1 MPFTTPAL
9 PDLND
14 QAATSIEAE
23 LPGSDARLRRS
34 NLNVLGRVMAGFAHG
49 FYGYLRRFLE
59 ECLPWSQGFLLEMWT
74 GIWGVYRKAAF
85 AAGGNVVFTG
95 TNGALIAAG
104 TALQTADGQVVE
116 TTAAAAIAGGVATV
130 AVLAVEPGSAGNVA
144 AGALLSLINPVA
156 GVVATAT
163 VDIDGISNGSDIES
177 TDDLYARFLA
187 RVRSPAH
194 GGSATD
200 YIAWALEVEGVTRA
214 WVVPNWSGVGS
225 VLVLFVRDGDGVGA
239 NFPNAAA
246 IALVQAHID
255 LVRPVTADVTVA
267 APIAK
272 TVNLMLSVTPN
283 TQAVRDAVA
292 ANIVDLFLREADVGA
307 SLVLSHINRDISLAS
322 GETDH
327 ILSAPGA
334 NVACAANEMAVLGTI
349 TWI

>member
-1 MPFTTPAL
+1 MPFTTPSL

-14 QAATSIEAE
+14 QAASSIEAE

-59 ECLPWSQGFLLEMWT
+59 ECLPWSQGLLLEMWA
-74 GIWGVYRKAAF
+74 GIWGVHRKAAF

-95 TNGALIAAG
+95 TNGAVIAAG
-104 TALQTADGQVVE
+104 TALQTADGQIVE
-116 TTAAAAIAGGVATV
+116 TTMAAAIAGGVATV
-130 AVLAVEPGSAGNVA
+130 SVLAVEPGSAGNVA

-156 GVVATAT
+156 GVVATAS
-163 VDIDGISNGSDIES
+163 VNVDGITNGSDIES
-177 TDDLYARFLA
+177 TDELYARFLV

-200 YIAWALEVEGVTRA
+200 YQNWALEVEGVTRA

-225 VLVLFVRDGDGVGA
+225 VLVLFVRDRDA
-239 NFPNAAA
+239 INFPNAAA

-272 TVNLMLSVTPN
+272 TVNLVLSVTPN

-327 ILSAPGA
+327 ILSAPSA
-334 NVACAANEMAVLGTI
+334 NVPCAANEMAVLGTI